1 MPLSGAHLTPIGDGD
16 FLLEPTRSLD
26 IANSELFI
34 EEILSQIHVGKGR
47 RLYYDLSELA
57 IIDPVYYHWMKTLAR
72 ACQMVN
78 VKMVCIHMQP
88 TAAFSL
94 SQFLR
99 ETPPFICALD
109 VEKDKP

>member
-26 IANSELFI
+26 IANSEVFI

-57 IIDPVYYHWMKTLAR
+57 IIDPVYYQWMRTLAR

-88 TAAFSL
+88 TAAFAL
-94 SQFLR
+94 SQFLQ
-99 ETPPFICALD
+99 EMPPFLCALD
-109 VEKDKP
+109 VEKDQF

>member
-1 MPLSGAHLTPIGDGD
+1 MSLSGAHLTPIGDGD

-26 IANSELFI
+26 IASSDTLI
-34 EEILSQIHVGKGR
+34 EAILSQIHLGKGR

-57 IIDPVYYHWMKTLAR
+57 LIDPVYYEWLKTLTR

-78 VKMVCIHMQP
+78 VKMVCLHMQP
-88 TAAFSL
+88 TAAFAL
-94 SQFLR
+94 AQFLQ
-99 ETPPFICALD
+99 ESPPFICALD